1 MFQFAAAYCLAKE
14 KCTDWA
20 LDTSWYH
27 LEIEKMSPRPFEL
40 NAFGFPLRIAT
51 PKEIDSY
58 IRFGEHNLVEKIARK
73 LKSFQ
78 PYYKQKFYKEP
89 HFHFDENFWNAT
101 NDCYLYGFWQ
111 SEKYFGEYADDIR
124 SFFVGS
130 NLFNNENKKVIDQI
144 NDPNQIPVSI
154 HIRRGDMVHNP
165 DVKKIH
171 GYCTLEYYLNAA
183 NTMMQKFE
191 NVRFFVFSDEP
202 EWCKENFKPNAE
214 IVIVDHNQ
222 GLDSFN
228 DIRLM
233 AQCHHHIIPNSSFS
247 WWGAWLNS
255 SENKVVIAPKQWFA
269 INDKDT
275 KDLIPSNWIRL

>member
-1 MFQFAAAYCLAKE
+1 LQPLIDTFDFAKF
-14 KCTDWA
+14 
-20 LDTSWYH
+20 S
-27 LEIEKMSPRPFEL
+27 R
-40 NAFGFPLRIAT
+40 GT
-51 PKEIDSY
+51 PKFDTDELDRSNSKIIHQISY
-58 IRFGEHNLVEKIARK
+58 DAVKDRLNTLGLSK
-73 LKSFQ
+73 L
-78 PYYKQKFYKEP
+78 
-89 HFHFDENFWNAT
+89 DENFWNAT

-111 SEKYFGEYADDIR
+111 SEKYFGEYANDIR